1 MGYAPSLSA
10 IRRIK
15 PADNQRVLFVYLRVY
30 ESMTLAMEQFTD
42 GPGFG
47 KKTFNVSTM
56 AAATMTNYTILKIDE
71 IDPNIK
77 KEDEAKSACK
87 VYRQINC

>member
-1 MGYAPSLSA
+1 
-10 IRRIK
+10 
-15 PADNQRVLFVYLRVY
+15 
-30 ESMTLAMEQFTD
+30 MTLAMEQFTD

-87 VYRQINC
+87 VYRRINC